1 MPQFPLSASRHAD
14 FQTRN
19 PAFFWPP
26 NITALERIALSSP
39 GDLRQ
44 SLSEYLDDIVQIHV
58 VWDTPRQIG
67 GRTIHTRVMNLSHQH
82 RIICTSLATIRIA
95 PDSTYV
101 ISTGPKSAASP
112 LPFETNPKFTLLA
125 AGIEKRLAGGKVQD
139 ALWRRYSLTAPG
151 VDCEVEESFADRNI
165 FANPAAAQY
174 WVNKHMPD
182 VISKL
187 HPSPM
192 PSPRMKSLVV

>member
-14 FQTRN
+14 LQPRA

-39 GDLRQ
+39 GDLRE
-44 SLSEYLDDIVQIHV
+44 SLSGYLDEPVQVQV
-58 VWDTPRQIG
+58 VWDTPRQMG
-67 GRTIHTRVMNLSHQH
+67 GRTVHTRLMNLSHAH
-82 RIICTSLATIRIA
+82 SIICTSLATIRLSNTPTPA
-95 PDSTYV
+95 HTASYLKST
-101 ISTGPKSAASP
+101 P
-112 LPFETNPKFTLLA
+112 LPFDVNPRFTLLA
-125 AGIEKRLAGGKVQD
+125 AGIEKRIVAGSVHD

-151 VDCEVEESFADRNI
+151 VECEVEESFANREI

-174 WVNKHMPD
+174 WASKHMPD
-182 VISKL
+182 LISKL

-192 PSPRMKSLVV
+192 PSPRMAMLAA

>member
-14 FQTRN
+14 IQTRG
-19 PAFFWPP
+19 PVFFWPP
-26 NITALERIALSSP
+26 NVTALERIALSSP

-44 SLSEYLDDIVQIHV
+44 SLSEYLDDPVQINV

-67 GRTIHTRVMNLSHQH
+67 GRTTHTRVMNLSHQH

-95 PDSTYV
+95 SDSSYV
-101 ISTGPKSAASP
+101 IRTGANSSAAP
-112 LPFETNPKFTLLA
+112 LPFDASPKFTLLA

-151 VDCEVEESFADRNI
+151 VECEVEESFADRAI

-174 WVNKHMPD
+174 WVDKHMPD

-192 PSPRMKSLVV
+192 ASPRMNTLVV